1 MVFALKIALVML
13 AIVLTVIFTC
23 DMIFR
28 CYYRR
33 KLEYRMMMIK
43 GLSAFIKEA
52 AKKDDSREKQA

>member
-1 MVFALKIALVML
+1 MVFALKIALVVL

-33 KLEYRMMMIK
+33 KLEYRTMMLK
-43 GLSAFIKEA
+43 GLAAFVKEV
-52 AKKDDSREKQA
+52 AKKEDSQEKQA